1 MLALEVAGLPIHRS
15 GPTRP
20 QLRTVRHTPP
30 ARRCH
35 ARHPASVLDSGR
47 CNTDLLHSTQPLSR
61 PDQTFCSVD
70 LARSIARL
78 REPALSLLNGFLIMF
93 RIVCLRSRKR
103 DPHAAGMQEVSM
115 RPFTS
120 PIHKPM
126 LFHIRNELSNLPRHI
141 KLPSK
146 TLQSN
151 AKLPKFVAA
160 IAPSPERTPRSIWS
174 PGEQLNRCCGSKL
187 NAN

>member
-15 GPTRP
+15 GSTRP

-35 ARHPASVLDSGR
+35 ARHPASVLDSGHVTLILFTPR
-47 CNTDLLHSTQPLSR
+47 NHFHVPIR
-61 PDQTFCSVD
+61 RFAHD

-103 DPHAAGMQEVSM
+103 DPHAAGMQEVPM

-141 KLPSK
+141 NHYALIAVSK
-146 TLQSN
+146 Q
-151 AKLPKFVAA
+151 
-160 IAPSPERTPRSIWS
+160 RQTP
-174 PGEQLNRCCGSKL
+174 
-187 NAN
+187 